1 MIAFFTLN
9 ICANRSISV
18 ISSSQWNMSLQLVFF
33 ELFEEKWLLKRLIF
47 ADCTKIRIVFFK
59 DRKDWSTFS
68 KVSGTVSVD
77 FTLETSL
84 RGSCV
89 RICIQ
94 RKITISFLS
103 LSRILIHGRYIMFI
117 FFFFALWSSCLFVFS
132 FLYCFQNHLFVYW
145 FSVQVT
151 LRKKC
156 FSSRIYSVN
165 VIKFVVSCKFGQIY
179 RRNR

>member
-9 ICANRSISV
+9 ICTNLSISV

-59 DRKDWSTFS
+59 DRKDWSAFS
-68 KVSGTVSVD
+68 KVSSIVSVD

-89 RICIQ
+89 RICCIIEYFRWECCGSFIQ
-94 RKITISFLS
+94 FNIRD
-103 LSRILIHGRYIMFI
+103 RILQYLLNY
-117 FFFFALWSSCLFVFS
+117 ALLVVLILEKCCASS
-132 FLYCFQNHLFVYW
+132 
-145 FSVQVT
+145 
-151 LRKKC
+151 
-156 FSSRIYSVN
+156 
-165 VIKFVVSCKFGQIY
+165 
-179 RRNR
+179 